1 VRCPERPNPEAGQAA
16 ELVCNA
22 LRRIRARALDP
33 GGVRP
38 RPRLRVAGVSR
49 AGDQSYR
56 ARVPMQRCRILL
68 VDANPLLLRVIARF
82 LAEFPELE
90 VVACSTSSVE
100 GMAMAVIQRPDLLV
114 MNLIM
119 PEISGLEVTRRL
131 AAEPWAPRTI
141 LMTLHDES
149 EYRRAAEA

>member
-1 VRCPERPNPEAGQAA
+1 
-16 ELVCNA
+16 
-22 LRRIRARALDP
+22 
-33 GGVRP
+33 
-38 RPRLRVAGVSR
+38 
-49 AGDQSYR
+49 
-56 ARVPMQRCRILL
+56 MQRCRILL
-68 VDANPLLLRVIARF
+68 VDDNPLLLRVIARF

-90 VVACSTSSVE
+90 VVACSTSSAE
-100 GMAMAVIQRPDLLV
+100 GMAMAVIHRPDLLV

-149 EYRRAAEA
+149 EYRRAAEAAGADGFVTIQDLATKLLPLIRVLTTG